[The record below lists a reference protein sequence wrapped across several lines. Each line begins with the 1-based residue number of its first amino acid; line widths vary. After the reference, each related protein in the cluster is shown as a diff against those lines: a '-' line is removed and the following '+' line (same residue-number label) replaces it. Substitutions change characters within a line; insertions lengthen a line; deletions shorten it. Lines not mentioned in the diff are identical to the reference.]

1 MEFIKQI
8 VLLLFLMYAS
18 IFVWVR
24 LIMPQDHSSSN
35 VLASE
40 KGMIPYTNGVSQ
52 EYINMDKCIAPVN
65 Y

>member
-1 MEFIKQI
+1 
-8 VLLLFLMYAS
+8 MYAS

-40 KGMIPYTNGVSQ
+40 NTMIPYTNDVSQ